1 MARRLTWSR
10 RSNANIES
18 TYPLLLDSVT
28 FGYEPHVATVSDIT
42 GRFAPGRICAL
53 IGPNAA
59 GKSTLLRLMLGQL
72 RPWSGSIKL
81 AGVEVGE
88 LDERQ
93 RAAVVGYVPQQG
105 QVSFAFTVE
114 QVIAMGRFA
123 LGRSDAA
130 VDRAIEQCYL
140 QPLRRRIFSRLS
152 AGQQQRVMLARA
164 MAQGDATGQAML
176 LDEPVSAMDLRHVHQ
191 TMVWLGQL
199 RDRGLAI
206 VVVLHDL
213 NLATRYADDVWLL
226 HEGRLAAAGAWQAV
240 LTSTI
245 LEPVYGVK
253 LSTVAHKGD
262 ERPVFIV
269 DDVATISNSECGLS
283 SAAIDEPG

>member
-1 MARRLTWSR
+1 M
-10 RSNANIES
+10 
-18 TYPLLLDSVT
+18 T
-28 FGYEPHVATVSDIT
+28 FGYERDVAAVAGIT

-72 RPWSGSIKL
+72 RPWSGSIRL
-81 AGVEVGE
+81 AGSDVCQ

-93 RAAVVGYVPQQG
+93 RAAAVSYVPQQG

-130 VDRAIEQCYL
+130 VGGAIEQCNL
-140 QPLRRRIFSRLS
+140 QPLRRRVFSHLS

-164 MAQGDATGQAML
+164 MAQGDGRGQAML

-191 TMVWLGQL
+191 TMVRLSQL

-226 HEGRLAAAGAWQAV
+226 HEGRLDAAGAWQAG
-240 LTSTI
+240 LTPTI

-253 LSTVAHKGD
+253 LSTVAHKGGG
-262 ERPVFIV
+262 RPVFIV
-269 DDVATISNSECGLS
+269 DDVATISNSERELP
-283 SAAIDEPG
+283 SAAIDQPG